1 MDVEARCLRSKQYKI
16 LLILLKYIPIL
27 ISLIYVLNT
36 FAAYVGIDIP
46 AANNIAGMSLLTWIF
61 MYIATIVFNFCNY
74 HRMFLYYILIV
85 DIINIIDYYIGIP
98 ISDFQ
103 LIMLH
108 TIVTGISLFI
118 ILFLYIKRKLNKNLN
133 EIKQK
138 INK

>member
-61 MYIATIVFNFCNY
+61 MYVATIVFNFCSY

-108 TIVTGISLFI
+108 TVVTGISLFI

>member
-61 MYIATIVFNFCNY
+61 MYIATIVFNFCSY

>member
-1 MDVEARCLRSKQYKI
+1 M
-16 LLILLKYIPIL
+16 LKYIPML
-27 ISLIYVLNT
+27 ISFIYALNT
-36 FAAYVGIDIP
+36 FAAFVGIDIP

-61 MYIATIVFNFCNY
+61 VYIATIVFKFCIY

-85 DIINIIDYYIGIP
+85 DIINIIDYYISIP

-118 ILFLYIKRKLNKNLN
+118 VLFLYIKKK
-133 EIKQK
+133 KYQ
-138 INK
+138 

>member
-61 MYIATIVFNFCNY
+61 MYVATIVFNFCSY